1 MKLYKYKSLRD
12 PWFILDMVVNRRLYC
27 AHWSELNDPLEG
39 RYELYL
45 GERSSKLANI
55 MTSRIEEAKDSFRV
69 ASLSADPTNF
79 LMWSHYA
86 DGHKGVVIEV
96 DIPDDHPDLTKVVY
110 TPFSSVFSEKA
121 QTQQDMRHLF
131 NGKGEEWAYE
141 QEYRLI
147 TDRKFFDLESPVS
160 RVLIGPA
167 IDADKENILRVLLP
181 DQVEIVGM
189 ELDQVQG
196 TLKMQSP
203 DKTVQP
209 SPAPSRFT
217 KPGVNS

>member
-1 MKLYKYKSLRD
+1 MKLYKYKSLKD
-12 PWFILDMVVNRRLYC
+12 PWFVLDMIVNRRLYC

-45 GERSSKLANI
+45 GKKSSRLASI
-55 MTSRIEEAKDSFRV
+55 MTSRIEEARDSFRV

-86 DGHKGVVIEV
+86 DGHKGVVLEV
-96 DIPDDHPDLTKVVY
+96 DIPEEHPGLTKVIY
-110 TPFSSVFSEKA
+110 TAFSSVFSEKA
-121 QTQQDMRHLF
+121 QTLEDMRHLF

-141 QEYRLI
+141 QEYRII
-147 TDRKFFDLESPVS
+147 TDSKFFNLGSPIQ

-167 IDADKENILRVLLP
+167 VDCDKQQILRELLP
-181 DQVEIVGM
+181 DDIEIVDM

-196 TLKMQSP
+196 TLKMHSP
-203 DKTVQP
+203 DNTVQP
-209 SPAPSRFT
+209 TPAPSRFSEAE
-217 KPGVNS
+217 VNS